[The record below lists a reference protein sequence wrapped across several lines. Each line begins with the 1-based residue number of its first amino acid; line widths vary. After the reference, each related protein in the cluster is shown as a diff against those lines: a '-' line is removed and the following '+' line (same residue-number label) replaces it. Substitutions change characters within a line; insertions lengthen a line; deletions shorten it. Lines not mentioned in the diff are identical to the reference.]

1 MVVPG
6 WLWEMVRDLADGP
19 LCPGNDR
26 PYAVYETVRRQ
37 IQGAAK
43 RAGISVGFRPHSLR
57 HAFASVLL
65 SRGVPITDVARW
77 MGHKDIR
84 ETYLT
89 YSHFMPEA
97 EDRGV
102 AVLDAE
108 YAEWSRTLCR
118 S

>member
-1 MVVPG
+1 MIK
-6 WLWEMVRDLADGP
+6 DLPEGP

-26 PYAVYETVRRQ
+26 IYAMYNTVWFRFRA
-37 IQGAAK
+37 AAK
-43 RAGISVGFRPHSLR
+43 KAGIPAGFRPHSLR
-57 HAFASVLL
+57 HAFASTLL

-84 ETYLT
+84 ETYNT

-108 YAEWSRTLCR
+108 YAEWSTTA
-118 S
+118 

>member
-1 MVVPG
+1 MVK
-6 WLWEMVRDLADGP
+6 DLPEGP

-26 PYAVYETVRRQ
+26 LYAVYATILGQ
-37 IQGAAK
+37 FHGAAK
-43 RAGISVGFRPHSLR
+43 SAGIPVGFRPHSLR
-57 HAFASVLL
+57 HAFASALL

-77 MGHKDIR
+77 MGHRDIR
-84 ETYLT
+84 ETYNT

-108 YAEWSRTLCR
+108 YAEWSAAD
-118 S
+118 